1 MAGIQFENKTM
12 TFYPTPQRTP
22 LSDGLAFIGWDCD
35 HKGRK
40 HVLRGGKWYCEHCGR
55 EVPNE

>member
-12 TFYPTPQRTP
+12 TFYPTPQMYSRP
-22 LSDGLAFIGWDCD
+22 DADCD

-40 HVLRGGKWYCEHCGR
+40 HVLLGGKWYCEHC
-55 EVPNE
+55 E